1 MKRAV
6 AFLGALAIGA
16 ATIVQAAPAQA
27 ADLRDQL
34 LREQVRQAMNPVTG
48 RYDTVLQPGDVDQI
62 IFPGAD
68 IKDPE
73 AGGRFAGNH
82 IGSFRNVVWGWVL
95 SPSECTA
102 PTPKDRFGM
111 AAPPSSWSQARSS
124 TVWTREPTPEMS
136 GFPLRYVA
144 PEETGTQGDV
154 TIDIEITE
162 DMLDRWLC
170 AYQYWIVKVV
180 GTEAS
185 DFFAQGGETGEE
197 TTGYTIYRSQPV
209 VGKRVQRPS
218 QQQTMFAR
226 APYASSLEENG
237 GIYPGALVSITGQ
250 TANNLFGESV
260 TGRALRIG
268 YTSTATPLSCDY
280 QSEHKETVDITAGGS
295 LPTSITRE
303 VPAGT
308 AGKYLC
314 LQQGLRTDRTNGE
327 MLFSEPVTVQVGR
340 ATPSVPQAL
349 NLGTALERLTAA
361 TQRLQRVQGQPNV
374 DQAAL
379 AAAAAEAEEARRQ
392 AEAAAARAQARA
404 AQAQAQGQ
412 AAPAGAP
419 SAAQIAQVQQA
430 AEAATAAVEQAI
442 GGASA
447 GAGRP
452 TALTAL
458 ATATGFDPFTTPVL
472 QAREKNGSGV
482 SIEVTAPDSIQQK
495 KRLFTKLDVKDPVT
509 RGGMRQYLLDLNG
522 PTPRLLLKRSGFVP
536 DGVEN
541 KRYWIS
547 KNFAPGTYGLL
558 TTFMPSTPGMQ
569 GVAVYDTIEVTEA
582 PTKKKKKGKKKNRN

>member
-27 ADLRDQL
+27 DDPRDTLQ
-34 LREQVRQAMNPVTG
+34 RQYVLSALNPVTG
-48 RYDTVLQPGDVDQI
+48 RYDGFVQPGDVYQVV
-62 IFPGAD
+62 FPGRDIAD
-68 IKDPE
+68 PQRE
-73 AGGRFAGNH
+73 RTLLHH
-82 IGSFRNVVWGWVL
+82 IGSFRNVVWGWVQ
-95 SPSECTA
+95 SPDECTA

-111 AAPPSSWSQARSS
+111 EAPPSSWSQARSS
-124 TVWTREPTPEMS
+124 TVWTRDPTDPEIN
-136 GFPLRYVA
+136 RTRDYYA
-144 PEETGTQGDV
+144 PAESGTQGDV

-162 DMLDRWLC
+162 DMRDRWLC
-170 AYQYWIVKVV
+170 AYQYWIVKYRNR
-180 GTEAS
+180 S
-185 DFFAQGGETGEE
+185 DSRF
-197 TTGYTIYRSQPV
+197 TGYELYRSDAV
-209 VGKRVQRPS
+209 VGKNVPTPP
-218 QQQTMFAR
+218 QQQTLFPR
-226 APYASSLEENG
+226 APYVSSLEENG
-237 GIYPGALVSITGQ
+237 GIYPGARVQIIGQ
-250 TANNLFGESV
+250 TAANFFDETV
-260 TGRALRIG
+260 TGRYFVLG
-268 YTSTATPLSCDY
+268 YTSSATPATCSTGGTPGLG
-280 QSEHKETVDITAGGS
+280 EVANVTIGGS
-295 LPTSITRE
+295 GQVGITRE
-303 VPAGT
+303 IPAGT

-314 LQQGLRTDRTNGE
+314 LQQGLQTDRTNGE
-327 MLFSEPVTVQVGR
+327 ILTSEPVTTLVER
-340 ATPSVPQAL
+340 AAPSVPQAL

-361 TQRLQRVQGQPNV
+361 TQRLQRVQGQPSV

-412 AAPAGAP
+412 APAAGAP
-419 SAAQIAQVQQA
+419 SAAQIAEVQQA
-430 AEAATAAVEQAI
+430 TEAATTAVEQAI
-442 GGASA
+442 GGATA
-447 GAGRP
+447 GASKA

-472 QAREKNGSGV
+472 QAREKNGSGI

-495 KRLFTKLDVKDPVT
+495 KRLFTKLDVKDLAT

-522 PTPRLLLKRSGFVP
+522 ATPRLLLKRSGFVP

-547 KNFAPGTYGLL
+547 KNFQPGTYGLL
-558 TTFMPSTPGMQ
+558 TTFMPSTPGIQ

-582 PTKKKKKGKKKNRN
+582 PKKKGKKKKKKNRN